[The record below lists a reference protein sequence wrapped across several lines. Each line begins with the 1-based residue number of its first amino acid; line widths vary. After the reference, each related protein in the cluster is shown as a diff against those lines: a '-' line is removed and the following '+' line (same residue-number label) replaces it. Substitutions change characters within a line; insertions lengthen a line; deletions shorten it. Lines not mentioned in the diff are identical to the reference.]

1 MAVNIIVYLIF
12 TVSGLIFMK
21 LGAGNTN
28 IYYNKLILNFSL
40 NIYLIVG
47 LILYILSFIM
57 WIILL
62 KKYELSYI
70 VPITTSLSYIA
81 VLISGVLIFK
91 EKITVLNGVAVGI
104 IFVGVLLL
112 NWSKI

>member
-1 MAVNIIVYLIF
+1 MAINIFIYLLF

-28 IYYNKLILNFSL
+28 IQYSKSILNISL
-40 NIYLIVG
+40 NIYIIIG
-47 LILYILSFIM
+47 LIAYMISFVM
-57 WIILL
+57 YIILL
-62 KKYELSYI
+62 KKYNLSYI

-91 EKITVLNGVAVGI
+91 ERITPMNGVAVVLILIGVI
-104 IFVGVLLL
+104 IL
-112 NWSKI
+112 NVSK